1 MTLSDFHS
9 VGVCW
14 SDDRLG
20 STDGRF
26 RYPDGGQEG
35 AQGEQRGDE
44 GAHQGSQG
52 HGWCLSR
59 TFFLPKAYHSAY
71 ASLKQVYF
79 PKK

>member
-14 SDDRLG
+14 SDGRLG

-35 AQGEQRGDE
+35 
-44 GAHQGSQG
+44 G
-52 HGWCLSR
+52 HGE
-59 TFFLPKAYHSAY
+59 H
-71 ASLKQVYF
+71 
-79 PKK
+79 

>member
-35 AQGEQRGDE
+35 AQGEQR
-44 GAHQGSQG
+44 AHQGSQG
-52 HGWCLSR
+52 HGRVSRMKGWGWCLSQ
-59 TFFLPKAYHSAY
+59 TFFYTKLTIRPLP
-71 ASLKQVYF
+71 L
-79 PKK
+79 